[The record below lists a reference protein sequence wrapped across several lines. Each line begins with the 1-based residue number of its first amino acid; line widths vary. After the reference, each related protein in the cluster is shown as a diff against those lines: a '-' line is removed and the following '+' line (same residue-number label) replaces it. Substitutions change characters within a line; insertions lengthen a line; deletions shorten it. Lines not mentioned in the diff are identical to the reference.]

1 MDKNNSVRLMIMLVL
16 VTVLVS
22 ACTQSY
28 SQPPVA
34 TPTFISTSQFVSPFP
49 TGQDPMQI
57 VAELGT
63 ATAIA
68 KTAEASGTIL
78 PSETPGGPTDTPSAL
93 GGTAITPQTGTTP
106 QTDTTAVTDTPMV
119 VITGTPGPATVVVSG
134 SSATP
139 QVTTISPTITGGVPA
154 TYTLQEGEFPYCIAR
169 RYNLNPDDLLTLN
182 GITDGGLFM
191 PGYTLQLPQSG
202 TWPGTRALHPHP
214 DTYTVSGNGDTTIFG
229 VACYYGDIDPAAIA
243 QANNLPLTTTLTV
256 GQQLT
261 IP

>member
-1 MDKNNSVRLMIMLVL
+1 MDKKLSVRLATILML

-28 SQPPVA
+28 SQLPA
-34 TPTFISTSQFVSPFP
+34 TTATLISTSQFVSPFP

-78 PSETPGGPTDTPSAL
+78 PSETPGGPTDTPSTS
-93 GGTAITPQTGTTP
+93 GGTAITPETGTTSTPIAIVSVTP
-106 QTDTTAVTDTPMV
+106 Q
-119 VITGTPGPATVVVSG
+119 PATVTVGGATVTPATTVVV
-134 SSATP
+134 P
-139 QVTTISPTITGGVPA
+139 TISGGLPT
-154 TYTLQEGEFPYCIAR
+154 TYTLQAGEWPFCIAR
-169 RYNLNPDDLLTLN
+169 RFNVDPGELASLN
-182 GITDGGLFM
+182 GLIDSQIVQPGLV
-191 PGYTLQLPQSG
+191 LQIPQTG
-202 TWPGTRALHPHP
+202 DPFPGTRAWHNHPA
-214 DTYTVSGNGDTTIFG
+214 TYTVSGNNDTTIYG

-243 QANNLPLTTTLTV
+243 QANNLPINSTLTV